1 MTSPCTCSQPAPT
14 APIWKRTALALTAI
28 SSTRSCLTRAWLWPR
43 RGPATASISTGRG
56 WRDLRRKGGTMIS
69 FMRIQWK
76 ACIAVAATAALALL
90 AMAAPAQ
97 AQSYP
102 SRSITILVGYSAGG
116 QADAL
121 ARTIGKQ
128 LGDTFKISVVIE
140 NKTGANG
147 MIAAQAAARA
157 EPDGYTI
164 LLVTDAMLTIDPHL
178 ASSNRFDLA
187 KAMEPVVNVAW
198 SPMLLAAANN
208 VPANSVTEL
217 AELGRQKPQSLSF
230 GNPGSSTPHR
240 LAGEMLQKAGG
251 FTMLNIPYKGTSGS
265 VNDLLGG
272 QIPLVFGAPTLLE
285 PLATAGKIKLL
296 GVTSEQRYPL
306 LPNVPAISETF
317 PGFKIISYIGFM
329 LPKKTPAPVIAALN
343 KEVNAILATDAMRT
357 WLDKQGMI
365 AVGGTQEDFIRQF
378 EADYQTRGELV
389 RALGI

>member
-1 MTSPCTCSQPAPT
+1 
-14 APIWKRTALALTAI
+14 
-28 SSTRSCLTRAWLWPR
+28 
-43 RGPATASISTGRG
+43 
-56 WRDLRRKGGTMIS
+56 MIS
-69 FMRIQWK
+69 CTRVQWK
-76 ACIAVAATAALALL
+76 ACIAVTVSAALALL
-90 AMAAPAQ
+90 ATAMPAHAQ
-97 AQSYP
+97 AYP
-102 SRSITILVGYSAGG
+102 SRSITILCGYSAGG

-128 LGDTFKISVVIE
+128 LGETYKISVVIE

-187 KAMEPVVNVAW
+187 SAMEPVVNVAW

-208 VPANSVTEL
+208 VPANSV
-217 AELGRQKPQSLSF
+217 AELVTVGKSQQLSF
-230 GNPGSSTPHR
+230 GSPGSATPHR

-251 FTMLNIPYKGTSGS
+251 FTMTNIPYKGTSGS

-306 LPNVPAISETF
+306 LPTVPAISETF

-329 LPKKTPAPVIAALN
+329 LPKKTPAEVIAALN
-343 KEVNAILATDAMRT
+343 KEVNAILATDMMRA

-365 AVGGTQEDFIRQF
+365 AVGGTKDDFIRQV
-378 EADYQTRGELV
+378 EADYKSRGELV
-389 RALGI
+389 RALGITGE

>member
-1 MTSPCTCSQPAPT
+1 
-14 APIWKRTALALTAI
+14 
-28 SSTRSCLTRAWLWPR
+28 
-43 RGPATASISTGRG
+43 
-56 WRDLRRKGGTMIS
+56 MIS
-69 FMRIQWK
+69 FTRIQWK

-128 LGDTFKISVVIE
+128 LGETFKISVVIE

-187 KAMEPVVNVAW
+187 KAMEPVVNAAW

-208 VPANSVTEL
+208 VPANSVAEL
-217 AELGRQKPQSLSF
+217 AELGRQKQQSLSF

-251 FTMLNIPYKGTSGS
+251 FTMINVPYKGTSGS

-343 KEVNAILATDAMRT
+343 KEVNAILATDAMRA

-365 AVGGTQEDFIRQF
+365 AVGGTQDDFIRQF
-378 EADYQTRGELV
+378 EADYQARGELV
-389 RALGI
+389 RALGITGE

>member
-1 MTSPCTCSQPAPT
+1 
-14 APIWKRTALALTAI
+14 
-28 SSTRSCLTRAWLWPR
+28 
-43 RGPATASISTGRG
+43 
-56 WRDLRRKGGTMIS
+56 MIS
-69 FMRIQWK
+69 CQPVRWSIRFL
-76 ACIAVAATAALALL
+76 AVATAALAL
-90 AMAAPAQ
+90 MATAPPASAQ
-97 AQSYP
+97 TWP

-121 ARTIGKQ
+121 ARNIGKL
-128 LGDTFKISVVIE
+128 LGETYKISVVIE

-208 VPANSVTEL
+208 VPANSI
-217 AELGRQKPQSLSF
+217 AELVAIGRQKPQELSF

-251 FTMLNIPYKGTSGS
+251 FTMLNVPYKGTSAS

-296 GVTSEQRYPL
+296 GVTSEQRFPL

-317 PGFKIISYIGFM
+317 PGYKIISYIGFM
-329 LPKKTPAPVIAALN
+329 LPKQTPAAVIAALN
-343 KEVNAILATDAMRT
+343 KDVNAILATDTMRS

-365 AVGGTQEDFIRQF
+365 AVGGTPDDFVRQY
-378 EADYQTRGELV
+378 EADYKSRGELV
-389 RALGI
+389 RALGITGE